1 MDGWTQRNAVGR
13 REQTV
18 ITQSFCCHP
27 PSFFP
32 LPPEVLSAVP
42 VSSTPRAVDR
52 VAGTLGTG
60 EAQSRSFS
68 LPLTTCSSH
77 QPPCRSTQGLR
88 LCCPLYLESSPHR
101 SPASLPLFLG
111 SLFKCHLIKCHLP
124 QPPREKGRPSFPT
137 SCTSHPWPCCFSSSY
152 SSPPDSLHVYFSTS
166 CVFNI
171 ENSKNS
177 IYFRLS
183 CLLRASEDEHGC
195 TWQSSGSCSLQGKRK
210 TKHSCGD
217 CQGPRMSP
225 F

>member
-42 VSSTPRAVDR
+42 VSSTPRAVDG

-60 EAQSRSFS
+60 EAPSRSFS
-68 LPLTTCSSH
+68 LPLTTLL
-77 QPPCRSTQGLR
+77 QPPA
-88 LCCPLYLESSPHR
+88 PLQVHSGPPPLLSSLSGKFPPQISSLAPPLPWISVQM
-101 SPASLPLFLG
+101 SPY
-111 SLFKCHLIKCHLP
+111 
-124 QPPREKGRPSFPT
+124 QMPPSREKGRPSFPT

-171 ENSKNS
+171 ENSKNTFTS
-177 IYFRLS
+177 DFP
-183 CLLRASEDEHGC
+183 A
-195 TWQSSGSCSLQGKRK
+195 
-210 TKHSCGD
+210 
-217 CQGPRMSP
+217 

>member
-1 MDGWTQRNAVGR
+1 MGGLRETLLAEESR
-13 REQTV
+13 RSSLRVSVV
-18 ITQSFCCHP
+18 ILPLFSHSLPRSSQQSLLA
-27 PSFFP
+27 
-32 LPPEVLSAVP
+32 LPPGLWIESLGP
-42 VSSTPRAVDR
+42 WGLGKRR
-52 VAGTLGTG
+52 VA
-60 EAQSRSFS
+60 ASPSHS
-68 LPLTTCSSH
+68 LRCSSC